1 LFELRRQG
9 GDTVGV
15 SGRKILLLAAGL
27 VSSAV
32 MAVGMLAC

>member
-1 LFELRRQG
+1 LFEFRDHG
-9 GDTVGV
+9 GDTVGA
-15 SGRKILLLAAGL
+15 SGQKILLLAAGL